1 MIGISPEKSGKLNL
15 AIFASGGG
23 SNAKSI
29 MHYFE
34 NHDTIS
40 VSLVLSNKA
49 DAGVHQ
55 VAASFGVASISV
67 TKAQLSDPS
76 VLLTLLK
83 EKNIDYIV
91 LAGYLL
97 LIPTWLIAA
106 YPDKIFNIH
115 PSLLPKYGGK
125 GMYGH
130 HVHEAV
136 KANQDAESGMTI
148 HLVNEEFDKG
158 EILFQAK
165 TKIPADMS
173 ATDIAKAV
181 LKLEHEN
188 YAPTIEKFIS
198 ARYRQ

>member
-1 MIGISPEKSGKLNL
+1 MKINL

-23 SNAKSI
+23 SNAESI
-29 MHYFE
+29 MQYFE
-34 NHDTIS
+34 YHDTIS
-40 VSLVLSNKA
+40 VALVVSNKA

-55 VAASFGVASISV
+55 IAAQYEKESLAL

-76 VLLTLLK
+76 VLLALLK
-83 EKNIDYIV
+83 EKNVDYIV

-97 LIPTWLIAA
+97 LIPAWLIAA

-165 TKIPADMS
+165 TKIHADMS

-188 YAPTIEKFIS
+188 YAHTIEKFIS